1 MKNDFNAKR
10 VHYLVAFI
18 MLLIIEILIALYIH
32 DNFIRP
38 YAGDILVVV
47 LVYCFIR
54 IFIPNG
60 VRMMPL
66 YVFIFSASVESLQYF
81 RVLEM
86 IGFTNNTFLRIVLG
100 SVFDFKDIFCYGIG
114 CLIIGIY
121 ESLRLQIHQQKNN
134 RKL

>member
-1 MKNDFNAKR
+1 
-10 VHYLVAFI
+10 
-18 MLLIIEILIALYIH
+18 MLLIIEILIALCIH

-38 YAGDILVVV
+38 YAGDILVTV

-66 YVFIFSASVESLQYF
+66 YVFIFSASVEIVQYF

-86 IGFTNNTFLRIVLG
+86 IGLTNNTFLRIVLG

-114 CLIIGIY
+114 CLIVRIY
-121 ESLRLQIHQQKNN
+121 ELLRLQIHQQKNN